1 MRMQFFILV
10 RLLDLEESSRRKE
23 IYFDPTLYIAADF
36 DFAKLAS
43 PSLSL
48 MDIGFSLTGESHC
61 SNLIQNRCEKILGF
75 IESKKLVLAN
85 LEGLF

>member
-1 MRMQFFILV
+1 MNSNQIICLQDLSMFGTKIVCSELQKILELAYKLFVMRMQFFILV

-43 PSLSL
+43 RL
-48 MDIGFSLTGESHC
+48 
-61 SNLIQNRCEKILGF
+61 
-75 IESKKLVLAN
+75 LA
-85 LEGLF
+85 

>member
-1 MRMQFFILV
+1 MHFFILV

-61 SNLIQNRCEKILGF
+61 SNLIGNMYEKISAIF
-75 IESKKLVLAN
+75 RN
-85 LEGLF
+85 TQNTYY